1 MVSDHSDEITGVAHN
16 QSCISGAWVYI
27 YVVCG
32 VVVWIFRYLVV
43 NGGSF
48 HVFAVLCKLYL

>member
-1 MVSDHSDEITGVAHN
+1 MKSQVLHTINHAYQVHG
-16 QSCISGAWVYI
+16 YI